1 MAIQEAQWAA
11 TRTQRPE
18 PIPAGDGTPT
28 SYHIW
33 TIGCQMN
40 KADSDRLASALEQ
53 LGLKPAPTAQLAD
66 VVVFNSCVVRQSAE
80 DKVVGALGMAKSLKR
95 QRPERIV
102 ALMGCMVGPKKDD
115 AGGTIRP
122 RRRLHAAAAVRASVG
137 DLSAIGSASTTR
149 AASARSRTFTRT

>member
-18 PIPAGDGTPT
+18 PTPAGDGTLS

-53 LGLKPAPTAQLAD
+53 LGLTPAPTAQLAD

-102 ALMGCMVGPKKDD
+102 ALMGCMVGPKTD
-115 AGGTIRP
+115 ALEARFGHVDVFMQP
-122 RRRLHAAAAVRASVG
+122 QKYALSWN
-137 DLSAIGSASTTR
+137 LSATGSASTR
-149 AASARSRTFTRT
+149 RGASGRSRTFTPT